1 MFVSFL
7 LVSARSAE
15 IDDLVKSVQELKEE
29 VVYLSKLVKA
39 SQIRAQPNW
48 KWPWSK
54 DPVQVA
60 WGTAK
65 PASTRPSGS
74 LVCCNGKEL
83 VFGTSKGPTT
93 VRCNYDRR
101 KAFGIPKGP
110 QGPYLNGESANYDYL
125 RFGGL
130 SIHKPIQESY
140 SNLNSENFCSTTVG
154 PRGPYRNEDSAD
166 MASIPIPP
174 TGPYRNYQII
184 KVGAVTKGGST
195 RRGSS
200 GIVTL

>member
-93 VRCNYDRR
+93 VRW
-101 KAFGIPKGP
+101 KGFGIPKGP
-110 QGPYLNGESANYDYL
+110 KGPYLNGESANYDYL
-125 RFGGL
+125 RFGRF
-130 SIHKPIQESY
+130 SIHKPIPESY
-140 SNLNSENFCSTTVG
+140 SNLACSTTVG